1 VFKEI
6 LDNIVNILN
15 TNRGKTIGGIIGF
28 LIGIFIL
35 TVGFFKTLFIVLCI
49 CIGCYLGGKTDKMEA
64 LKHFLDKFLPQGKNK
79 Q

>member
-1 VFKEI
+1 
-6 LDNIVNILN
+6 
-15 TNRGKTIGGIIGF
+15 
-28 LIGIFIL
+28 
-35 TVGFFKTLFIVLCI
+35 LCI